1 MKRLLY
7 ILLFLPS
14 LLFAQEKVLLDSLY
28 ADFIG
33 QEVQENFDS
42 AYTILKRC
50 YEMDPEAAELNF
62 QLALYDRMMLSNDSA
77 KVAEGLMKDVIAKL
91 KKAYDKEPDNKKYA
105 RTLLNAYAQEGD
117 TTMIQP
123 MLEKLVE
130 LDKNNEQYIAV
141 LLRLYDGKK
150 EYDKELA
157 LIDHLE
163 TVVGKSPDINVS
175 RAEVYKNFYG
185 DKKALKYVNK
195 LIKESP
201 SESVYYLYLAMHYG
215 EKEDFKKALPYYEK
229 ALEMNP
235 ADAATRYNYIG
246 CLEKM
251 GKDAEARQM
260 KMDIVN
266 DPKAASE
273 LKRQLVLD
281 LLEEFETEENGTE
294 RMMQMFRTALEQPQE
309 NGDMTTLYIQ
319 YMAFQKWPADS
330 IAAAVEDVLAKE
342 PTNEEAYL
350 TLLGYFG
357 EKDDKEKVI
366 DICNRA
372 IENGVDKLEIYFY
385 QGGYNYQ
392 MGRHDEALRILEK
405 AVANRKFANN
415 PKMYA
420 DCYEMIGDLYHEKDS
435 IQKAYDAYDECLKWD
450 PDNNGALN
458 NYAYY
463 LSEEGKDLEKAE
475 RMSKK
480 TVISEPNNGTYLD
493 TYAWVLF
500 KLGRY
505 TEAADYINRTISQT
519 GGVSDVEY
527 EHAGDIYYML
537 KEPEAAVAYWELA
550 KMRAEAAGKD
560 TTELDRKLRTKKL

>member
-1 MKRLLY
+1 
-7 ILLFLPS
+7 
-14 LLFAQEKVLLDSLY
+14 
-28 ADFIG
+28 
-33 QEVQENFDS
+33 
-42 AYTILKRC
+42 
-50 YEMDPEAAELNF
+50 MDPEAAELNF

-77 KVAEGLMKDVIAKL
+77 KVADGLMKDVIAKL
-91 KKAYDKEPDNKKYA
+91 KKAYDKEPNSKKYA

-117 TTMIQP
+117 SAMVQP
-123 MLEKLVE
+123 LLEKLVE
-130 LDKNNEQYIAV
+130 LDKDNEQYITI
-141 LLRLYDGKK
+141 LLRLYDGQK

-157 LIDHLE
+157 LLDHLE
-163 TVVGKSPDINVS
+163 TVAGKSSDINVS
-175 RAEVYKNFYG
+175 RAEIYKNHYG
-185 DKKALKYVNK
+185 EKKALKYVNK

-201 SESVYYLYLAMHYG
+201 KEGEYYLYLAMHYG

-229 ALEMNP
+229 ALELNP
-235 ADAATRYNYIG
+235 TDAATRYNYID

-251 GKDAEARQM
+251 GKESEAREM
-260 KMDIVN
+260 KLAIVN

-273 LKRQLVLD
+273 LKKQLVLD

-294 RMMQMFRTALEQPQE
+294 RMIQMFRTALEQPQE

-319 YMAFQKWPADS
+319 YLGFQRWPADS
-330 IAAAVEDVLAKE
+330 IAAAVEDVIAKE

-350 TLLGYFG
+350 TLLGFYG

-366 DICNRA
+366 DICKRA
-372 IENGVDKLEIYFY
+372 IENGIDMLEVYFY

-420 DCYEMIGDLYHEKDS
+420 DCYEMIGDLYHEMDS
-435 IQKAYDAYDECLKWD
+435 IQKAYDAYDECLKWN

-475 RMSKK
+475 QMSRK
-480 TVISEPNNGTYLD
+480 TIMSEPNNGTYLD

-537 KEPEAAVAYWELA
+537 KEKEAAVAYWELA

>member
-1 MKRLLY
+1 M
-7 ILLFLPS
+7 IFLPS
-14 LLFAQEKVLLDSLY
+14 LLFAQDKVLLDSLY

-33 QEVQENFDS
+33 QEVQENYDS
-42 AYTILKRC
+42 AYTILKHC
-50 YEMDPEAAELNF
+50 YELDPEAAELNY
-62 QLALYDRMMLSNDSA
+62 QLALYDRMMLSGDST
-77 KVAEGLMKDVIAKL
+77 KVAGGLMDGVIAKL
-91 KKAYDKEPDNKKYA
+91 KKAYEKEPDNRKYA
-105 RTLLNAYAQEGD
+105 RTLLNASAQTGD
-117 TTMIQP
+117 TTMVQP
-123 MLEKLVE
+123 LLEKLVE
-130 LDKNNEQYIAV
+130 LDKDNEQYIAI
-141 LLRLYDGKK
+141 LLRLYDGQK
-150 EYDKELA
+150 EYAKELA

-163 TVVGKSPDINVS
+163 TVVGRSPDINVS

-185 DKKALKYVNK
+185 EKKALKYVNK

-201 SESVYYLYLAMHYG
+201 NESVYYLYLAMYYA
-215 EKEDFKKALPYYEK
+215 EKENFKKALAYYEK
-229 ALEMNP
+229 ALAINP
-235 ADAATRYNYIG
+235 ADAATRYNYIE

-251 GKDAEARQM
+251 GKEAEAREM
-260 KMDIVN
+260 KLAIVY
-266 DPKAASE
+266 DPKSASE
-273 LKRQLVLD
+273 LKIQIVRD

-319 YMAFQKWPADS
+319 YMALQKWTPDS
-330 IAAAVEDVLAKE
+330 IIGAIEDVLKKE
-342 PTNEEAYL
+342 PTNEEAYMAI
-350 TLLGYFG
+350 LGYFG

-372 IENGVDKLEIYFY
+372 IENGIDKLEIYFY

-392 MGRHDEALRILEK
+392 IGRHDEALHILEK

-415 PKMYA
+415 PKMYS

-435 IQKAYDAYDECLKWD
+435 VQKAYDAYEECLKWN

-480 TVISEPNNGTYLD
+480 TIISEPNNGTYLD

-505 TEAADYINRTISQT
+505 SEAAEYINRTISQT
-519 GGVSDVEY
+519 GSVSDVEY

-537 KEPEAAVAYWELA
+537 KEKEAAVAYWELA

-560 TTELDRKLRTKKL
+560 TTDLDRKLKTKKL

>member
-14 LLFAQEKVLLDSLY
+14 LLFAQSNAELDSLY

-77 KVAEGLMKDVIAKL
+77 KVADGLMKDVIAKL
-91 KKAYDKEPDNKKYA
+91 KKAYDKEPNNKKYA

-117 TTMIQP
+117 TTKIQP
-123 MLEKLVE
+123 MLERLVE

-157 LIDHLE
+157 LLNHLE

-175 RAEVYKNFYG
+175 RAEIYKNFYG
-185 DKKALKYVNK
+185 EKKALKYVSK

-201 SESVYYLYLAMHYG
+201 NESVYHLYLAMHYG
-215 EKEDFKKALPYYEK
+215 EKEEFKKALPYYDA
-229 ALEMNP
+229 ALALNP
-235 ADAATRYNYIG
+235 TDAATRYNYID

-251 GKDAEARQM
+251 GRDAEAREM
-260 KMDIVN
+260 KLAIVN

-273 LKRQLVLD
+273 LKKQLVLD

-330 IAAAVEDVLAKE
+330 IAAAVEDVIAKE

-350 TLLGYFG
+350 TLLGFYG

-463 LSEEGKDLEKAE
+463 LSVEGKDLEKAE

-480 TVISEPNNGTYLD
+480 TVIAEPKNGTYLD

-537 KEPEAAVAYWELA
+537 KETEAAVAYWELA

>member
-1 MKRLLY
+1 M
-7 ILLFLPS
+7 
-14 LLFAQEKVLLDSLY
+14 LFAQSNAELDSLY

-50 YEMDPEAAELNF
+50 YGMDPEAAELNF
-62 QLALYDRMMLSNDSA
+62 QLALYDRMMLSDDSA
-77 KVAEGLMKDVIAKL
+77 KVADGLMKDVVAKL
-91 KKAYDKEPDNKKYA
+91 KKAYDKEPDNKRYA
-105 RTLLNAYAQEGD
+105 RTLLNAYAQDGD

-123 MLEKLVE
+123 LLEKLVE
-130 LDKNNEQYIAV
+130 LEKDNEQYIAI
-141 LLRLYDGKK
+141 LLRLYDGQK

-157 LIDHLE
+157 LLDHLE

-175 RAEVYKNFYG
+175 RAEVYKNHYG
-185 DKKALKYVNK
+185 EKKALKYVNK

-201 SESVYYLYLAMHYG
+201 KESEYYLYLAMHYG
-215 EKEDFKKALPYYEK
+215 ENENFKKALPYYEK
-229 ALEMNP
+229 ALELNP

-246 CLEKM
+246 SLEKM
-251 GKDAEARQM
+251 GRDDEARQM
-260 KMDIVN
+260 KLDIVN

-273 LKRQLVLD
+273 LKKQLVLD

-330 IAAAVEDVLAKE
+330 IAEAIEDVLAKE
-342 PTNEEAYL
+342 PTNEDAYL
-350 TLLGYFG
+350 TLLGHYG

-366 DICNRA
+366 DICTRA
-372 IENGVDKLEIYFY
+372 IEHGIDKLEIYFY

-392 MGRHDEALRILEK
+392 VGRHDEALRILEK

-415 PKMYA
+415 PKLYA
-420 DCYEMIGDLYHEKDS
+420 DCYEMIGEIYHEKDS
-435 IQKAYDAYDECLKWD
+435 MQKAYEAYDECLKWN
-450 PDNNGALN
+450 PDNYGTLN

-463 LSEEGKDLEKAE
+463 LSLEERDLEKAE
-475 RMSKK
+475 QMSRK
-480 TVISEPNNGTYLD
+480 TVIAEPNNGTYLD

-519 GGVSDVEY
+519 GGVSEVEY

-537 KEPEAAVAYWELA
+537 KEKEAAVAYWELA

-560 TTELDRKLRTKKL
+560 TTDLDRKIKTKKL

>member
-1 MKRLLY
+1 M
-7 ILLFLPS
+7 
-14 LLFAQEKVLLDSLY
+14 LFAQSNAELDSLY

-50 YEMDPEAAELNF
+50 YELDPEAAELNF
-62 QLALYDRMMLSNDSA
+62 QLALYDRMMLSDDSA
-77 KVAEGLMKDVIAKL
+77 KVADGLMKDVVAKL
-91 KKAYDKEPDNKKYA
+91 KKAYDKEPDNKRYA

-117 TTMIQP
+117 TTMVQP
-123 MLEKLVE
+123 LLEKLVE
-130 LDKNNEQYIAV
+130 LEKDNEQYIAI
-141 LLRLYDGKK
+141 LLRLYDGQK

-157 LIDHLE
+157 LLDHLE

-175 RAEVYKNFYG
+175 RAEVYKNHYG
-185 DKKALKYVNK
+185 EKKALKYVNK

-201 SESVYYLYLAMHYG
+201 KESEYYLYLAMHYG
-215 EKEDFKKALPYYEK
+215 ENENFKKALPYYEK
-229 ALEMNP
+229 ALELNP

-246 CLEKM
+246 SLEKM
-251 GKDAEARQM
+251 GRDDEARQM
-260 KMDIVN
+260 KLDIVN

-273 LKRQLVLD
+273 LKKQLVLD

-330 IAAAVEDVLAKE
+330 IAEAIEDVLAKE
-342 PTNEEAYL
+342 PTNEDAYL
-350 TLLGYFG
+350 TLLGHYG

-366 DICNRA
+366 DICTRA
-372 IENGVDKLEIYFY
+372 IEHGIDKLEIYFY

-392 MGRHDEALRILEK
+392 VGRHDEALRILEK

-415 PKMYA
+415 PKLYA
-420 DCYEMIGDLYHEKDS
+420 DCYEMIGEIYHEKDS
-435 IQKAYDAYDECLKWD
+435 MQKAYEAYDECLKWN
-450 PDNNGALN
+450 PDNYGTLN

-463 LSEEGKDLEKAE
+463 LSLEERDLEKAE
-475 RMSKK
+475 QMSRK
-480 TVISEPNNGTYLD
+480 TVIAEPNNGTYLD

-519 GGVSDVEY
+519 GGVSEVEY

-537 KEPEAAVAYWELA
+537 KEKEAAVAYWELA

-560 TTELDRKLRTKKL
+560 TTDLDRKIRTKKL

>member
-14 LLFAQEKVLLDSLY
+14 LLFAQSNAELDSLY

-77 KVAEGLMKDVIAKL
+77 KVADGLMKDVIAKL
-91 KKAYDKEPDNKKYA
+91 KKAYDKEPNNKKYA

-117 TTMIQP
+117 TTKIQP
-123 MLEKLVE
+123 MLERLVE

-157 LIDHLE
+157 LLNHLE

-175 RAEVYKNFYG
+175 RTEIYKNFYG
-185 DKKALKYVNK
+185 EKKALKYVSK

-201 SESVYYLYLAMHYG
+201 NESVYYLYLAMHYG
-215 EKEDFKKALPYYEK
+215 EKEEFKKALPYYDK
-229 ALEMNP
+229 ALALDP
-235 ADAATRYNYIG
+235 ADAATRYNYID

-251 GKDAEARQM
+251 GRDAEAREM
-260 KMDIVN
+260 KLAIVN

-273 LKRQLVLD
+273 LKKQLVLD

-330 IAAAVEDVLAKE
+330 IAAAVEDVIAKE

-350 TLLGYFG
+350 TLLGFYG

-463 LSEEGKDLEKAE
+463 LSVEGKDLEKAE

-480 TVISEPNNGTYLD
+480 TVIAEPKNGTYLD

-537 KEPEAAVAYWELA
+537 KETEAAVAYWELA